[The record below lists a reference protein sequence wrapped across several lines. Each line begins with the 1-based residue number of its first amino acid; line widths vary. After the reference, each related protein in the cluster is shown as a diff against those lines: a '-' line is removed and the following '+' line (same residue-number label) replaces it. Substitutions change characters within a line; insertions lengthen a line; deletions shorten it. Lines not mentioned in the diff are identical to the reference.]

1 MITRDRLI
9 ELTEYDHI
17 TGQFHWKK
25 RITREGDDPAKV
37 AAWNTRYSGNAAGVK
52 THGYLKISIDDN
64 KYYAHRLV
72 WLFMNGTM
80 PDGLI
85 DHINRNGLDNRYQNL
100 RIANKRENSLNTDKI
115 PKNKTGFTG
124 VVALPHGRFS
134 AQKTIS
140 GVHYYLGSYDTPQ
153 EAHQAWKAR

>member
-25 RITREGDDPAKV
+25 RIAREGDDPAKV
-37 AAWNTRYSGNAAGVK
+37 AAWNTRYSLKPSGVK
-52 THGYLKISIDDN
+52 THGYIKLSIDDK

-72 WLFMNGTM
+72 WLLMHGVM
-80 PDGLI
+80 PEGLI

-100 RIANKRENSLNTDKI
+100 RVATKRENTLNSSKVR
-115 PKNKTGFTG
+115 KNKTGFTG
-124 VVALPHGRFS
+124 VVALPYGRFS
-134 AQKTIS
+134 AQKTID
-140 GVHYYLGSYDTPQ
+140 GIKYHLGCYDTPQ
-153 EAHQAWKAR
+153 EAHQAWKLS